1 MINHRALNFCYR
13 IMIGRITMNEF
24 NPKFLVNIH
33 GKEYYD
39 VAAAAAVFSPK
50 KPPAIF

>member
-1 MINHRALNFCYR
+1 
-13 IMIGRITMNEF
+13 MNEF

-39 VAAAAAVFSPK
+39 VAAAAKDCDGDVSRFFPEEA
-50 KPPAIF
+50 PAIF